1 MFQCSF
7 SILNMHIVS
16 VSPTL
21 TEWLWKSVT
30 TISFLLFTATKC
42 GPAISRGDKKGE
54 TRQERWVIFYFSLHD
69 RKFHTIFGLD
79 WKRTTRR
86 RQRDSLTWESV
97 WDKTE
102 AEKECAEVK
111 KKKKK
116 EKTTS
121 TCHTHGGNIYL
132 LKAGPDLLSFCSSA
146 MFVPLFSTRKEKF
159 QVRDDIERKD
169 EFQSW
174 VRATNDARGSIPL
187 GQAPFLSDGQRW
199 EEIKNL
205 FMHLSVTLELFRTC
219 WSKYKSMF
227 L

>member
-1 MFQCSF
+1 MMFQCSF

-54 TRQERWVIFYFSLHD
+54 TRQERWVILCFSLHD

-86 RQRDSLTWESV
+86 RRRDSLTWESV

-102 AEKECAEVK
+102 AEKECAEIKKIK
-111 KKKKK
+111 KKRKNNKYLSHSWGKHLLTEGRTRFTKLLFQCNVCTTLFYKKRKVPSERWYWK
-116 EKTTS
+116 EGWVSELSPCNKRCTWKHS
-121 TCHTHGGNIYL
+121 WR
-132 LKAGPDLLSFCSSA
+132 AGTF
-146 MFVPLFSTRKEKF
+146 FEWR
-159 QVRDDIERKD
+159 
-169 EFQSW
+169 
-174 VRATNDARGSIPL
+174 
-187 GQAPFLSDGQRW
+187 
-199 EEIKNL
+199 
-205 FMHLSVTLELFRTC
+205 
-219 WSKYKSMF
+219 SKVGRN
-227 L
+227 